1 MHPTPTRYRDK
12 HYFLKIINAYRLM
25 GRDFALVSDSDEMAL
40 ECFAFVHSYFLVG
53 IAKYGQCM
61 VTSYRAAMV

>member
-1 MHPTPTRYRDK
+1 
-12 HYFLKIINAYRLM
+12 M